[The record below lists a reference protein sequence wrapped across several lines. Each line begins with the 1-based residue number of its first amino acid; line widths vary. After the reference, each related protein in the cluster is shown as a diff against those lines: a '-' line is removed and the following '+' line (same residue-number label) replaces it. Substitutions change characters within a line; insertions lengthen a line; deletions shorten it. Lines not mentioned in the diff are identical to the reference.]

1 MNARRLRVC
10 CLVPL
15 VLAALCAL
23 LYCLRAWTV
32 ETSLYDLLGPAGK
45 TLPAA
50 LRNPAADLVPVLMR
64 APDFESARTAAAN
77 LAVRLPAVS
86 PAVLRVHARTDGAD
100 FADFLSFCRAHP
112 AGLVAPSAAELLE
125 TPQGRARLARRA
137 LRMYLATPVPPL
149 FSPAEDPF
157 GLLNGYVASLPS
169 LYAGWSPREGFLVA
183 PDATDTVVLVVL
195 ELAPA
200 VLADT
205 RKLVEFKQAF
215 DALCAQI
222 VHPPVSVVACGVP
235 LHTATTAARCQR
247 EMGAL
252 TVFSVLFIAGLGF
265 VVFKS
270 FRWLP
275 CVFLTLLCALL
286 TGLAALLLCFASVHA
301 LTFVLGT
308 TLLGLVVDYAFH
320 RLLQPA
326 QNAAAVAKGLCL
338 SCLTTEISLLPLLF
352 SAIPVLCQTAVFLG
366 AGLAASLASV
376 LFLYPPSGA
385 AHPRTETPQIAA
397 PRRGVG
403 PWTALRAVLPVLF
416 GAAGVLLL
424 RATFA
429 TTPQALYRP
438 PAALA
443 AAENFLAQRMGSQPE
458 GARGFLVIEGNAP
471 LDTLLQ
477 TEESLGLADGLPHL
491 SRLLPSLPLRE
502 KRADQIAALYAEQG
516 PAQTAALG
524 LAALAPPPPPRP
536 WQTAQIPATLRRTFL
551 REGTLVST
559 AAAFPPGTRL
569 PRGVG
574 FWRPQELLARVL
586 TQWTRYAARALLV
599 SLGLILLALLLV
611 YRRRAWGLLVP
622 SLCALAFAG
631 GLLTLRGD
639 PVNLFH
645 LLAGFLLLGMSMDY
659 TIFLWTG
666 GRAAF
671 RPVLC
676 SMLTSLAGFGALVF
690 VSFPVVQSFGF
701 VLGVGLP
708 AAFLAAWAFRP
719 RATCR

>member
-1 MNARRLRVC
+1 VQL
-10 CLVPL
+10 CLQDSGL
-15 VLAALCAL
+15 HFADREDFL
-23 LYCLRAWTV
+23 
-32 ETSLYDLLGPAGK
+32 DLL
-45 TLPAA
+45 
-50 LRNPAADLVPVLMR
+50 LVEVGQ
-64 APDFESARTAAAN
+64 
-77 LAVRLPAVS
+77 
-86 PAVLRVHARTDGAD
+86 TDGAD

-366 AGLAASLASV
+366 AGLGRSVAVFTLFGFLFVSAAGPDIIEN
-376 LFLYPPSGA
+376 YPDPLESKRMDRLGLELTRSIWRISRPFA
-385 AHPRTETPQIAA
+385 RP
-397 PRRGVG
+397 
-403 PWTALRAVLPVLF
+403 LPV
-416 GAAGVLLL
+416 
-424 RATFA
+424 RALVA
-429 TTPQALYRP
+429 D
-438 PAALA
+438 
-443 AAENFLAQRMGSQPE
+443 ECVAQG
-458 GARGFLVIEGNAP
+458 
-471 LDTLLQ
+471 
-477 TEESLGLADGLPHL
+477 
-491 SRLLPSLPLRE
+491 
-502 KRADQIAALYAEQG
+502 
-516 PAQTAALG
+516 
-524 LAALAPPPPPRP
+524 
-536 WQTAQIPATLRRTFL
+536 
-551 REGTLVST
+551 
-559 AAAFPPGTRL
+559 
-569 PRGVG
+569 
-574 FWRPQELLARVL
+574 ELLATVV
-586 TQWTRYAARALLV
+586 V
-599 SLGLILLALLLV
+599 SLGIVPAVFAVLSAYVL
-611 YRRRAWGLLVP
+611 RRKEEGL
-622 SLCALAFAG
+622 
-631 GLLTLRGD
+631 
-639 PVNLFH
+639 
-645 LLAGFLLLGMSMDY
+645 
-659 TIFLWTG
+659 
-666 GRAAF
+666 
-671 RPVLC
+671 
-676 SMLTSLAGFGALVF
+676 
-690 VSFPVVQSFGF
+690 
-701 VLGVGLP
+701 
-708 AAFLAAWAFRP
+708 
-719 RATCR
+719 